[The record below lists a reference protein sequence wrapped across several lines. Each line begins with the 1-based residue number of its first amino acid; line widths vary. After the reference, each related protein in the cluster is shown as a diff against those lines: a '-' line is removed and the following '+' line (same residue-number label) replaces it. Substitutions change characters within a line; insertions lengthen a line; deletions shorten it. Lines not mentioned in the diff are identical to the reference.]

1 MASQGP
7 KRTKSAERTKG
18 HVVLL
23 VEDVDDVRSVLAE
36 ILVREGFAIVEAS
49 NGHEAVV
56 KSRAVRPDAIVMD
69 VVLPMLGGIEAA
81 RVIRAIEGLHDV
93 PIIALTARPMGT
105 FDEHEF
111 DGVLSKPCMPD
122 VLVRRLHAVIVS
134 RRKRYSPSGAT

>member
-7 KRTKSAERTKG
+7 KRTRSGDRPKG

-23 VEDVDDVRSVLAE
+23 VEDVTDVRVVLAE
-36 ILVREGFAIVEAS
+36 ILVREGFAVVEAS

-69 VVLPMLGGIEAA
+69 IVLPMLGGIEAA
-81 RVIRAIEGLHDV
+81 RVIRAIENLHDD
-93 PIIALTARPMGT
+93 PIIALTARPAGT

-111 DGVLSKPCMPD
+111 DGVLSKPCLPE

>member
-7 KRTKSAERTKG
+7 QRTKSAERPKG

-23 VEDVDDVRSVLAE
+23 VEDVNDVRAVLAE
-36 ILVREGFAIVEAS
+36 ILVREGFAVVEAS

-56 KSRAVRPDAIVMD
+56 KARSVRPDVIVMD
-69 VVLPMLGGIEAA
+69 IALPLLGGIDAA

-93 PIIALTARPMGT
+93 PIVALTARPVGT

-111 DGVLSKPCMPD
+111 DGVLTKPCRPD

-134 RRKRYSPSGAT
+134 KRRRHSPSGAT

>member
-1 MASQGP
+1 MADRGP
-7 KRTKSAERTKG
+7 QRTKSAERTKG

-69 VVLPMLGGIEAA
+69 VVLPMLGGIGAA

-93 PIIALTARPMGT
+93 PIIALTARHMGT
-105 FDEHEF
+105 
-111 DGVLSKPCMPD
+111 
-122 VLVRRLHAVIVS
+122 
-134 RRKRYSPSGAT
+134 

>member
-1 MASQGP
+1 MAAHGP
-7 KRTKSAERTKG
+7 KRTKSAERPKG

-23 VEDVDDVRSVLAE
+23 VDDVTDVREVLAE
-36 ILVREGFAIVEAS
+36 ILVREGFAVIEAS

-56 KSRAVRPDAIVMD
+56 KARAARPDVIVMD
-69 VVLPMLGGIEAA
+69 IALPLLGGIEAA
-81 RVIRAIEGLHDV
+81 RVIRAVENLHDV
-93 PIIALTARPMGT
+93 PIIALTARPVGT

-122 VLVRRLHAVIVS
+122 VLVRRLQAVIVS